1 MALKLTLKP
10 HEKIIIGGAVVTNGP
25 STSHLLVENEVAIL
39 RQDSILTES
48 EADSPCKRVYFVIQL
63 MYVSGGMTP
72 ELSQLY
78 WDLVKEIVQAAPSTK
93 DLLSQTSQHLLDNQ
107 FYKALKIAKKLI
119 TYEKE
124 LIGNVSKFAEKL

>member
-39 RQDSILTES
+39 RQDSILTEG
-48 EADSPCKRVYFVIQL
+48 EANSPCKRVYFVIQL
-63 MYVSGGMTP
+63 MYVGGGMTP

-78 WDLVKEIVQAAPSTK
+78 WDLVKEIVHAAPSTK
-93 DLLSQTSQHLLDNQ
+93 DLFSQTSQHLLDNE
-107 FYKALKIAKKLI
+107 FYKALKAAKKLI

-124 LIGNVSKFAEKL
+124 LIADVSKLA